1 MWTNQGELSNFI
13 IKMLQPATAST
24 REASEE
30 FDSQW
35 NNTSQQIEDIKR
47 QDTSNV
53 LQIKQ

>member
-24 REASEE
+24 HEASEE

-35 NNTSQQIEDIKR
+35 NNTSQQIEDLKR
-47 QDTSNV
+47 QDTSNI